1 MPPVAAAPLGW
12 SAFDVQWR
20 AAMALGDPAAV
31 ASLTRMPF
39 LFEGRP
45 LDRAGFEH
53 AVPKLF
59 DARLRRCMARAPA
72 VPEPAEPGVRVMSC
86 APYNF
91 YFDAQGGTWRLRE
104 FAVDTP

>member
-1 MPPVAAAPLGW
+1 
-12 SAFDVQWR
+12 
-20 AAMALGDPAAV
+20 MASGDPAAV

-39 LFEGRP
+39 LFEGRQ
-45 LDRAGFEH
+45 LDRVAFER

-59 DARLRRCMARAPA
+59 DARLRRCMARARA
-72 VPEPAEPGVRVMSC
+72 VPEPAEPGVRVVSC

-91 YFDAQGGTWRLRE
+91 YFDVQGGTWQLRD